1 MRMQFKAILAA
12 FAVLPMVATADET
25 PEAVS
30 PDFVYVT
37 DTLPS
42 PRTFKTPE
50 EAAVRPVTCRAGE
63 TVTLT
68 APNGTVTTLVADA
81 PSDTTATMTVSA
93 GGLWTVENSEQGTA
107 TFLMRYSY
115 YGTQGAGTAEAPA
128 KLVDGDELADLMDAG
143 TAGDGY
149 VFTLEG
155 NEASLLDALQV
166 PAGYCLQRAGD
177 SAWRIVSSDDGCEFV
192 GEAVVF
198 MADAKQ
204 KGPNRRVKR
213 GSIPPVA
220 YSGDDWAG
228 DESADSTLTL
238 RSPRGVNSVFNL
250 TGTGAYAFSPWE
262 VGSWT
267 VTLTTASGTQTA
279 TVDVTGG
286 FIMIVW

>member
-12 FAVLPMVATADET
+12 VSALPMAVTADET

-30 PDFVYVT
+30 ADFVYAA
-37 DTLPS
+37 DSLPS

-50 EAAVRPVTCRAGE
+50 EAAARPVTCRAGE

-68 APNGTVTTLVADA
+68 APNGTVITLVADA
-81 PSDTTATMTVSA
+81 PSDNAATMPVDA
-93 GGLWTVENSEQGTA
+93 GGLWTAENSVQGTA

-115 YGTQGAGTAEAPA
+115 YGTQGAGTVGDPA

-155 NEASLLDALQV
+155 NEARLLAALQV
-166 PAGYCLQRAGD
+166 PVGYCLQRAGD
-177 SAWRIVSSDDGCEFV
+177 GMWRIVSSDDGCEFA

-204 KGPNRRVKR
+204 AGPNRTTARD
-213 GSIPPVA
+213 SIPPVA

-228 DESADSTLTL
+228 DESADSTITL
-238 RSPRGVNSVFNL
+238 RSPSGVDSVFNL
-250 TGTGAYAFSPWE
+250 TGTGAHVFSELKAGP
-262 VGSWT
+262 WT

-279 TVDVTGG
+279 TVNVTGG
-286 FIMIVW
+286 FMLIVR

>member
-1 MRMQFKAILAA
+1 MRMQFRAILAA
-12 FAVLPMVATADET
+12 FAALPMAATADET

-30 PDFVYVT
+30 ADFVYVA

-42 PRTFKTPE
+42 PRTFKTPS
-50 EAAVRPVTCRAGE
+50 EAAARPVTCRVGE

-93 GGLWTVENSEQGTA
+93 GGLWTAENSVQGTA

-128 KLVDGDELADLMDAG
+128 KLVDGDELADLVVAG

-155 NEASLLDALQV
+155 DEARLLDALQV

-177 SAWRIVSSDDGCEFV
+177 GMWRIVSSDDGCEFA

-204 KGPNRRVKR
+204 AGPNRRTAPD
-213 GSIPPVA
+213 SIPPVA

-228 DESADSTLTL
+228 DESADSTITL
-238 RSPRGVNSVFNL
+238 RSPSGVDSVFNL
-250 TGTGAYAFSPWE
+250 TGTGAHVFSAWTTGP
-262 VGSWT
+262 WT

-279 TVDVTGG
+279 TVNVTGG
-286 FIMIVW
+286 FMLIVR